1 MHKGIIV
8 ERGSTEDIFFRPKED
23 YTQRLI
29 AAIPTPYPPSVLTLK
44 GLLTHD

>member
-29 AAIPTPYPPSVLTLK
+29 AAIPTRTRRLY
-44 GLLTHD
+44 